1 MEEPE
6 GLFGNDAL
14 SIHKKSKFKTQI
26 RPVNDIVRKT
36 KKQQQQQKSWYE
48 ILQYKNI
55 RKNVSRLVFANVS
68 IAGFY
73 LTDV

>member
-48 ILQYKNI
+48 ILQ
-55 RKNVSRLVFANVS
+55 
-68 IAGFY
+68 
-73 LTDV
+73 